1 MSQLSFQQR
10 CASALTHPLTVSA
23 LAVLLLNDLLLKS
36 LWPNPWTTGKLSDLA
51 WIVFAPPLLALL
63 LSPLTRSRP
72 LAERAVFAVAYIGL
86 PILYAAFNTFGWLHD
101 LILSGLLPFTGRAAG
116 SPLDPTDSIVIPFAL
131 ALALWVW
138 KQADIGPVRHRMR
151 LSFFAAGLASL
162 ATVATSVAEPSPSEW
177 LVGIGSDGKVIM
189 EGPFVDH
196 YASEDGGLTW
206 AAVTPAPTEDANIQW
221 GGSQAETPRGTY
233 TIQESGITLFGAD
246 GESREVYSTAYLR
259 KGVNQWAQKYATQK
273 IRADSSS
280 LYENPQELVATE
292 PINLVYDSRTGN
304 VVVSTGIQ
312 GVLVGDSSETWRR
325 VGVGDFKPTDLSFS
339 GKARLLF
346 SMLFWFG
353 ALSFSILFAV
363 PAITLSEGRSRPLS
377 QWRARLVG
385 RVRRVAGILLAASIV
400 LILVSFPL
408 LLSFPFLFLLFELFL
423 AALLAAVS
431 SLVAF
436 VLSLSR
442 QRISR
447 KVVAIAFAL
456 LGTALSSGSFPP
468 FRGDIDSFGIN
479 LDSLFAEAGLALS
492 IIAVVLFLPRW
503 RQLPAFALAMVS
515 MIVSITLLSLLWLT
529 GGLAGF
535 LAFFAGVA
543 LLAVIAV
550 FLLRHL
556 RSMNATGPDLGQ

>member
-51 WIVFAPPLLALL
+51 WIVFAPPLLAFL
-63 LSPLTRSRP
+63 LSFVTRSRP

-101 LILSGLLPFTGRAAG
+101 LILSGLLPFTGSAVG

-131 ALALWVW
+131 AIALWVW
-138 KQADIGPVRHRMR
+138 KQAGIGPERTRVR
-151 LSFFAAGLASL
+151 LSLFAAIVASL
-162 ATVATSVAEPSPSEW
+162 ATVATSPSEISPSEW

-196 YASEDGGLTW
+196 YASDDGGLTW
-206 AAVTPAPTEDANIQW
+206 AAIPPAPTEDANIEW
-221 GGSQAETPRGTY
+221 GGRQAETPRGTY
-233 TIQESGITLFGAD
+233 TIQESGIILFGAN

-273 IRADSSS
+273 IRADSSG

-363 PAITLSEGRSRPLS
+363 SAITLSEGRSRPLS

-400 LILVSFPL
+400 LILVSFP
-408 LLSFPFLFLLFELFL
+408 FLFLLFELFL

-442 QRISR
+442 QRLSR

-456 LGTALSSGSFPP
+456 FGTALSSGGFPP

-503 RQLPAFALAMVS
+503 RQLSAFALALASMVA
-515 MIVSITLLSLLWLT
+515 SITFLGLLWLT
-529 GGLAGF
+529 GGLAG
-535 LAFFAGVA
+535 LLVFFAGVV

-556 RSMNATGPDLGQ
+556 RNENASQIKQADGGI